1 MHPRDEILG
10 TIERIYRNLVFSE
23 ALMFLEAYDRLEVLE
38 ATAETLINCRA
49 VGTLVPMSDESI
61 RKLERVFLGSE
72 DLS

>member
-1 MHPRDEILG
+1 
-10 TIERIYRNLVFSE
+10 
-23 ALMFLEAYDRLEVLE
+23 MFLEAYDRLEVLE
-38 ATAETLINCRA
+38 ATADALINCRA